1 MRAFVVNSAVPV
13 DIAWTSSACRT
24 ASQRESMVSLEK
36 VPLSVKKLLLPLVQP
51 KINAGISRR
60 FRAINRAEMGLIE
73 ASLKQNYFTQTHAW
87 FNPAYLSTAQGQNDL
102 CDHLY
107 RRLDN
112 FRKTVIPWLMNTR
125 SLHRS
130 RVLEIGCGT
139 GSSTIALAEQ
149 GAQITAVDIL
159 ESSIQVAKDRCKVY
173 GLNVN
178 FLCANAAEIH
188 RICADQHFDFIIF
201 FAALEH
207 MTHDER
213 ITAMKQT
220 WEMLSPGSLWCVID
234 TPNRL
239 WYFDDHTSLLPF
251 YQWLP
256 DELAFLYSRF
266 SPREG
271 FCKLYREPN
280 RDAKIDFLRHGRG
293 ISFHEFALAMKPAE
307 ELNVV
312 SSLSIYLKSRN
323 PLRQILLT
331 SRHERRFES
340 FLIQVGPSIHRGFY
354 QRSLNLIIKKDP

>member
-1 MRAFVVNSAVPV
+1 MPV
-13 DIAWTSSACRT
+13 DAART
-24 ASQRESMVSLEK
+24 ANQRASMISLEK
-36 VPLSVKKLLLPLVQP
+36 TPLSIKNLLLPLVQP
-51 KINAGISRR
+51 KIDADIAGR
-60 FRAINRAEMGLIE
+60 FRAINRTGMNLIE
-73 ASLKQNYFTQTHAW
+73 ASLNRNYFTQTDGW
-87 FNPAYLSTAQGQNDL
+87 FHPAYLSTAQGQNDL
-102 CDHLY
+102 WDHLY

-112 FRKTVIPWLMNTR
+112 FRKTVIPWLMNAR

-139 GSSTIALAEQ
+139 GSSTVALAEQ
-149 GAQITAVDIL
+149 GAQVTAVDIL

-188 RICADQHFDFIIF
+188 RVCAGQHFDFIIF

-207 MTHDER
+207 MTQDER
-213 ITAMKQT
+213 ITAMKKT

-256 DELAFLYSRF
+256 DELAFLYSQF

-271 FCKLYREPN
+271 FCKLYREQN
-280 RDAKIDFLRHGRG
+280 RDAKIDFLRRGRG

-307 ELNVV
+307 ELDVV
-312 SSLSIYLKSRN
+312 SNLSIYLKSRN

-331 SRHERRFES
+331 SRRERRFES
-340 FLIQVGPSIHRGFY
+340 FLLQVGPRIHRGFY
-354 QRSLNLIIKKDP
+354 QRSLNLIIRKDS